1 MMRTKVSIILTIL
14 FMFSCVE
21 NVTDSTSTRPTIR
34 IISPTSGD
42 TVQVGSNYITYE
54 ASDYS
59 GGGGLEQFEVI
70 IESDKGRFV
79 EVFEADN
86 GSNTDIYLT
95 VDSTLLGTLIDYFVN
110 VKNSEGT
117 YGTSEVQ
124 EGLPVVLTLEAPPAP
139 TNLILTKI
147 TTGSVNLSWDDNS
160 DTEKSYELW
169 RKVGSTGEYN
179 LYKEL
184 PENTISYNDNGL
196 SELLV
201 YYYKVR
207 AINKYGESD
216 FSNEVSTTGGE
227 AFNLQ
232 AQTLGASQILLTWES
247 DEVNILGFK
256 IQRTN
261 PNTGEFEQITVVS
274 PSAREYTDN
283 SLMANTTYS
292 YRIASFTSTSQ
303 STWSNTA
310 SATTAAS
317 DVPAPT
323 NFTAEFDT
331 ELRKVVLLWTDN
343 TDQEIGTYIER
354 RVGTTGDFVQIGNTT
369 ADVNTFLDSTY
380 TTKTTYYYR
389 ARHLTTEGFYT
400 PYSNTDDVY
409 IPELPPAKPTTL
421 QIFEVQGTANQ
432 FTLVWN
438 DNSDDEEGF
447 AIYSKVGSNGSYAF
461 YTTANAKQ
469 GTGPY
474 GFVVTVPDTSNEY
487 FFKVRSYKTSLNSDF
502 SNEVSTKGNTG
513 TIVLTIPSSTITTNS
528 TLLQWKDIFSNE
540 FVYFVE
546 RKKISYPAEE
556 DFSVVGTIGGAVN
569 TGTTISYSDTNLDS
583 NTQYVYRVR
592 ALLNTQQYSNYS
604 NEVTIVTSY
613 N

>member
-1 MMRTKVSIILTIL
+1 MKLTKVFIVLISLV
-14 FMFSCVE
+14 MFSCVE

-54 ASDYS
+54 ASDYNGGS
-59 GGGGLEQFEVI
+59 GIDQFEVVL
-70 IESDKGRFV
+70 DGFNGRYV
-79 EVFEADN
+79 EVFEATN
-86 GSNTDIYLT
+86 GANTDIYLT
-95 VDSTLLGTLIDYFVN
+95 VDSTLLGTAIDYFVN
-110 VKNSEGT
+110 VRNAEGT
-117 YGTSEVQ
+117 YGTSEIQ
-124 EGLPVVLTLEAPPAP
+124 ENLPVVLTLEAPPAP

-160 DTEKSYELW
+160 DTESTYELW

-201 YYYKVR
+201 YFYKVR
-207 AINKYGESD
+207 AINKYGESA
-216 FSNEVSTTGGE
+216 FSNEVSTAGGE

-247 DEVNILGFK
+247 EEVNILGFK
-256 IQRTN
+256 VQRTN
-261 PNTGEFEQITVVS
+261 PSTGEFEQVAVVA
-274 PSAREYTDN
+274 PSAREYTDK

-323 NFTAEFDT
+323 NLTAEFDT
-331 ELRKVVLLWTDN
+331 ELRKVVVQWTDN
-343 TDQEIGTYIER
+343 TDSEIGTYIER
-354 RVGTTGDFVQIGNTT
+354 KEGSNGEFVQIGNTT
-369 ADVNTFLDSTY
+369 TDVNIFYDSSY
-380 TTKTTYYYR
+380 TIETTYYYR
-389 ARHLTTEGFYT
+389 ARHLTTDGFYT

-409 IPELPPAKPTTL
+409 IPILAPAKPTTL
-421 QIFEVQGTANQ
+421 QIFEVQGTTNQ

-438 DNSDDEEGF
+438 DNSDDELGF
-447 AIYSKVGSNGSYAF
+447 EIYSKISSSGSYSL
-461 YTTANAKQ
+461 YTTASAKE

-474 GFVVTVPDTSNEY
+474 GFVITVPNSSLEY
-487 FFKVRSYKTSLNSDF
+487 FFKVRAVKSSLKSDF

-513 TIVLTIPSSTITTNS
+513 TIILSIPNASITANTAV
-528 TLLQWKDIFSNE
+528 LQWTDIFENE

-546 RKKISYPAEE
+546 RKRLSYPADE
-556 DFSVVGTIGGAVN
+556 DFSLVGTIGGAVS
-569 TGTTISYSDTNLDS
+569 TGATISYTDTNLDS
-583 NTQYVYRVR
+583 NTQYIYRVR

-604 NEVTIVTSY
+604 NEVTIITSF
-613 N
+613 